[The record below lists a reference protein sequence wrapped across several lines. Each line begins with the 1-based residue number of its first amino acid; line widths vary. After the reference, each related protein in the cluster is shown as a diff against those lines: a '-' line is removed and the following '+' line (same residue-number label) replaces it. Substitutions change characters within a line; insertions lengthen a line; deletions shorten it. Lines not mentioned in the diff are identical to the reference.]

1 AVHGDASGF
10 DEIAGGAAQIVGVPD
25 VEAAVSAFWQK
36 NARRVRAW
44 YQAQRREDDVIVS
57 ASPEF
62 LLAPIAAQLGA
73 RLIASRVDP
82 FTGQYDG
89 ENCHGAEKVRRFQAE
104 FGGARP
110 DAFYSD
116 SLSGA
121 WPHRAPTWCAAL
133 HVRPGRPAE
142 TRRFYAPAGA
152 HATGR
157 APAPPQTAPALP
169 PFRREAST
177 ATRPP
182 SMATRTRYATFT

>member
-1 AVHGDASGF
+1 M
-10 DEIAGGAAQIVGVPD
+10 
-25 VEAAVSAFWQK
+25 
-36 NARRVRAW
+36 RAW

-104 FGGARP
+104 FGAAQP

-116 SLSGA
+116 SLSD
-121 WPHRAPTWCAAL
+121 APMARL
-133 HVRPGRPAE
+133 
-142 TRRFYAPAGA
+142 
-152 HATGR
+152 
-157 APAPPQTAPALP
+157 
-169 PFRREAST
+169 
-177 ATRPP
+177 ATRAYLVRGERVLPWP
-182 SMATRTRYATFT
+182 EPR

>member
-1 AVHGDASGF
+1 MNAYDFDNTIFRGDSTARFLAFCARRYPRVWRHAPAILG
-10 DEIAGGAAQIVGVPD
+10 AGALFLLGKVEKTAFKQKMFEFLQDVPD

-116 SLSGA
+116 SLSD
-121 WPHRAPTWCAAL
+121 APMARL
-133 HVRPGRPAE
+133 
-142 TRRFYAPAGA
+142 
-152 HATGR
+152 
-157 APAPPQTAPALP
+157 
-169 PFRREAST
+169 
-177 ATRPP
+177 ATRAYLVCGERVLPWP
-182 SMATRTRYATFT
+182 EPR